1 MTTDKFTLYDNS
13 KVFDYVLEAVKSLG
27 FVDTTSLT
35 DFCPSISRDLRSG
48 SVQQVFIDYA
58 NPELREDPACRMF
71 DVSTTDKEGYE
82 EPGYDFS
89 VDDADELIEAL
100 EQGAE

>member
-1 MTTDKFTLYDNS
+1 MADYDNL
-13 KVFDYVLEAVKSLG
+13 KVFNYVLNAVKSLG
-27 FVDTTSLT
+27 FVDTTSPN
-35 DFCPSISRDLRSG
+35 DFCPSITRELPSG
-48 SVQQVFIDYA
+48 SFQKVFIDYA
-58 NPELREDPACRMF
+58 NPELREDPACLMF

-100 EQGAE
+100 EQRDV